1 MFRVIKSEEIIS
13 FRLRIIAPRLAGINK
28 LKEKLKAFW
37 GDKPNNKAEK
47 IVPPDRDMAGNI
59 ASAWKTPIIKAEKK
73 FNGLSFVAINL
84 VDKTII
90 PLNRKK
96 YGNK

>member
-1 MFRVIKSEEIIS
+1 MRLQKYMAHSGVASRRKSEEIIS

-47 IVPPDRDMAGNI
+47 IARERLDWGRAK
-59 ASAWKTPIIKAEKK
+59 AS
-73 FNGLSFVAINL
+73 F
-84 VDKTII
+84 
-90 PLNRKK
+90 
-96 YGNK
+96 